1 MTKNSQYFGKHGEAG
16 EVGEYLSDDRDI
28 CAGAGKSKM
37 SGRQTFIDVQTY
49 RL

>member
-1 MTKNSQYFGKHGEAG
+1 MTKNSHYFGEDGEAG
-16 EVGEYLSDDRDI
+16 EYLGDDGDI